1 MTEQAM
7 LQDVRRYLAMV
18 HKRRGIAITCLSVSL
33 IVAVLYNYTTR
44 PVYQAA
50 AQILIDR
57 DTPNVLPNKELVD
70 LSQGSADYYQTQ
82 YQLLRGRML
91 AEKVVERLGLQ
102 KSAEFQ
108 TGPMMTPWERFQR
121 RFLGRPPAVALDH
134 DGMPLSPAVAAFR
147 SRVTVEPVPG
157 SRLVNLRFTAYEPPL
172 AAQAVNAL
180 AQLYIEQSLEFR
192 FTTSTEATGW
202 LGDRLKEQQQK
213 VEIAE
218 KALQQYREKEGL
230 LNFEEKQ
237 SLMDQKL
244 SALNAAVLNARTE
257 RITKETVY
265 NQMRNLGPSQL
276 ESFPLVIGS
285 LVIQKLKSQLS
296 DLEKDQARLSETLG
310 DKHPDM
316 IKVRG
321 QIRATEE
328 KLRSEIRDVVR
339 AAETDYRTAAQQEAN
354 LQASLDVVK
363 KEALEVNRKAIEFTV
378 LKREVESNQQLYKEL
393 LNRNKQTGLET
404 ELKTTNIRVV
414 EKAEVPRAPIS
425 PQHVRNYE
433 LAVLIGLALGIGLT
447 VLFEH
452 LDNTLKTPEDVK
464 EHLGLPFLGMVPDVG
479 ARPTATGTPRAS
491 PLILKNPQSA
501 VAESYRVLRTNLIF
515 SSAETTGR
523 ALVVSSA
530 NPGEGKTTTVAN
542 LASSLAL
549 NGAKV
554 LAVDADLRRP
564 TMHQHFGVA
573 KTPGLTDLIVGKC
586 QASQAIQ
593 ATRFKGLQVLPC
605 GYVPPNPAEL
615 LGSPAMKH
623 VVEALKSHYDWVLID
638 TPPILAM
645 ADTPVLC
652 PLVEGVILVVGA
664 EVSGRPTLQRA
675 VDQIVNVGGK
685 IVGVVLNKVNLERN
699 SYYYGQYYGE
709 YYRAYYAEGSS
720 RQARAAS
727 DEPRPGPRPLRR
739 S

>member
-244 SALNAAVLNARTE
+244 SALNGAVLNARTE

-265 NQMRNLGPSQL
+265 NQMRNLGPAQL
-276 ESFPLVIGS
+276 ESFPMVIGS
-285 LVIQKLKSQLS
+285 LVIQRLKSQLS

-310 DKHPDM
+310 DKHPDL
-316 IKVRG
+316 IKVRS

-339 AAETDYRTAAQQEAN
+339 AAETDYRTAGQQEAN
-354 LQASLDVVK
+354 LQVSLDVVK
-363 KEALEVNRKAIEFTV
+363 REALEVNRKAIEFSV

-425 PQHVRNYE
+425 PQHVRNYQ
-433 LAVLIGLALGIGLT
+433 LAVLIGLALGVGLT

-593 ATRFKGLQVLPC
+593 ATRFKGLQILPC

-675 VDQIVNVGGK
+675 IDQIVGVGGK

-727 DEPRPGPRPLRR
+727 DEPRPGPRPVRR

>member
-1 MTEQAM
+1 MNEQVV
-7 LQDVRRYLAMV
+7 LQDARRCLARR
-18 HKRRGIAITCLSVSL
+18 HRRGGILITGVAVSRV
-33 IVAVLYNYTTR
+33 VAVLYNYTTR
-44 PVYQAA
+44 PVHQAT
-50 AQILIDR
+50 AQVLIDR

-70 LSQGSADYYQTQ
+70 VVQAGADYYQTQ

-91 AEKVVERLGLQ
+91 AQKVVERLGLQ
-102 KSAEFQ
+102 KGAEFQ
-108 TGPMMTPWERFQR
+108 PGPLMTPWEGFQR
-121 RFLGRPPAVALDH
+121 RFLGRLSAAPLDS
-134 DGMPLSPAVAAFR
+134 DGMSLSPAVAAFR

-157 SRLVNLRFTAYEPPL
+157 SRLVNLRFTAYDPAL

-202 LGDRLKEQQQK
+202 LGERLKEQQLK
-213 VEIAE
+213 AEIAE
-218 KALQQYREKEGL
+218 KSLQQYREKEGL
-230 LNFEEKQ
+230 INLEEKQ
-237 SLMDQKL
+237 SLVDQKL

-265 NQMRNLGPSQL
+265 NQMRNLGSSL
-276 ESFPLVIGS
+276 ETFPLVLTSPIVQS
-285 LVIQKLKSQLS
+285 LKTQLA
-296 DLEKDQARLSETLG
+296 DLQKDQARLSETLG
-310 DKHPDM
+310 DKHPEM
-316 IKVRG
+316 IKVRN
-321 QIRATEE
+321 QLRATEE
-328 KLRSEIRDVVR
+328 KLRNEMHNVVR

-354 LQASLDVVK
+354 LQVSLDVVK
-363 KEALEVNRKAIEFTV
+363 HEALEVNRKAIEFGV
-378 LKREVESNQQLYKEL
+378 LKREVESNQQLFKEL

-414 EKAEVPRAPIS
+414 EKAEVPRGPIS
-425 PQHVRNYE
+425 PQRIRNYE

-447 VLFEH
+447 VFFEH

-479 ARPTATGTPRAS
+479 ARPTASGTPRAS

-515 SSAETTGR
+515 SSAATTGR
-523 ALVVSSA
+523 AVVVSSA
-530 NPGEGKTTTVAN
+530 TPGEGKTTTVAN

-549 NGAKV
+549 NGARV

-564 TMHQHFGVA
+564 TMHQHFGIA

-593 ATRFKGLQVLPC
+593 ATRLKGLQVLPC

-623 VVEALKSHYDWVLID
+623 VVEALKSHYDWVLIN

-645 ADTPVLC
+645 ADTPVLS
-652 PLVEGVILVVGA
+652 PLLPVIILVSPA
-664 EVSGRPTLQRA
+664 DASTTPT
-675 VDQIVNVGGK
+675 
-685 IVGVVLNKVNLERN
+685 
-699 SYYYGQYYGE
+699 
-709 YYRAYYAEGSS
+709 
-720 RQARAAS
+720 
-727 DEPRPGPRPLRR
+727 PHP
-739 S
+739 

>member
-1 MTEQAM
+1 MNEQVV
-7 LQDVRRYLAMV
+7 LQDARRYLAMI
-18 HKRRGIAITCLSVSL
+18 HKRRGILIACLALSLVVAI
-33 IVAVLYNYTTR
+33 LYNYTTR
-44 PVYQAA
+44 PVYQAT
-50 AQILIDR
+50 AQVLIDR
-57 DTPNVLPNKELVD
+57 DTPNFLPSKELVEVV
-70 LSQGSADYYQTQ
+70 QGGADYYQTQ

-91 AEKVVERLGLQ
+91 AEKVVERLGMQ
-102 KSAEFQ
+102 KGAEFQ
-108 TGPMMTPWERFQR
+108 TGPLMTPWERFQR
-121 RFLGRPPAVALDH
+121 RFLGRPPAAALDS
-134 DGMPLSPAVAAFR
+134 DGIPLSPAVAAFR

-157 SRLVNLRFTAYEPPL
+157 SRLVNLRFTAYDPAL

-202 LGDRLKEQQQK
+202 LGDRMKEQQLK
-213 VEIAE
+213 AELAE

-230 LNFEEKQ
+230 VNLEEKQ
-237 SLMDQKL
+237 SLVEQKL
-244 SALNAAVLNARTE
+244 SALNAAMLNARTE

-265 NQMRNLGPSQL
+265 NQMRNLGSSL
-276 ESFPLVIGS
+276 ETFPLVLSSPVVQS
-285 LVIQKLKSQLS
+285 LKTQLA
-296 DLEKDQARLSETLG
+296 DLQKDQARLSETLG

-316 IKVRG
+316 IKVRN

-328 KLRSEIRDVVR
+328 KLRNEMHNVVR
-339 AAETDYRTAAQQEAN
+339 AAETDYRTAGQQETN
-354 LQASLDVVK
+354 LQASLEVVK
-363 KEALEVNRKAIEFTV
+363 REALEVNRKAIEFGV

-425 PQHVRNYE
+425 PQRIRNYQ

-447 VLFEH
+447 VFFEH

-464 EHLGLPFLGMVPDVG
+464 DLGLPFLGMVPDVG
-479 ARPTATGTPRAS
+479 ARPTASGTPRAS

-523 ALVVSSA
+523 VLVVSSA
-530 NPGEGKTTTVAN
+530 SPGEGKTTTVAN

-549 NGAKV
+549 NGARV

-564 TMHQHFGVA
+564 TMHQHFGIP

-675 VDQIVNVGGK
+675 IDQIVNVGGK

-720 RQARAAS
+720 RQARAAG
-727 DEPRPGPRPLRR
+727 DEPRPGPRPVRR